1 MNESMT
7 TEPRVRLGPSTLHLL
22 GRHQMASVVA
32 TALDFGTMTVLVE
45 LGVLSP
51 AFATLAGAMFGAVVN
66 FLLGRRIFR
75 ATSRSATPQAFRY
88 AMVSTASAAFN
99 ATGVYVLHQHLGA
112 QYLLARVCVSVVVSI
127 LWNFPLQRHFVF
139 GASKT

>member
-1 MNESMT
+1 
-7 TEPRVRLGPSTLHLL
+7 
-22 GRHQMASVVA
+22 MASVVA

-51 AFATLAGAMFGAVVN
+51 AIATLVGALFGAIVN

-75 ATSRSATPQAFRY
+75 ATSRSAAPQAARY
-88 AMVSTASAAFN
+88 AVVSAASAAFN
-99 ATGVYVLHQHLGA
+99 SLGVYVLHHALGV
-112 QYLLARVCVSVVVSI
+112 QYLLARVCVSIVVSI

-139 GASKT
+139 GAPKT